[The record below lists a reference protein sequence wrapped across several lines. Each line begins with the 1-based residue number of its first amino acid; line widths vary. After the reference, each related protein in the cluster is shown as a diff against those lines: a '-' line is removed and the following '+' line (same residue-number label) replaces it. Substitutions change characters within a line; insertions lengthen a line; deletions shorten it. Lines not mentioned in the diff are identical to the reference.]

1 MLFPAINRRGHF
13 HSQGLRYKHKAGR
26 SWVEVHADWEVYRA
40 RLRSLDGRKPA
51 MTFSDD
57 VRKQIG
63 TDITQYRGTRYKQW
77 DDLLDGI
84 LCAYLAYWFWHWG
97 EEGTMVIGYAKTGV

>member
-1 MLFPAINRRGHF
+1 
-13 HSQGLRYKHKAGR
+13 
-26 SWVEVHADWEVYRA
+26 
-40 RLRSLDGRKPA
+40 